1 MTTLTNTEATTL
13 PTLPD
18 ELQPG
23 DVLDELP
30 GRAQSSD
37 LDTFLHNMDANP
49 GKWVVLEVG
58 VKQNAAQS
66 LAKRRGFNTDQ
77 YEAVTRTV
85 NGKLTLFG
93 RRNPTSF

>member
-1 MTTLTNTEATTL
+1 MSTLTSTDATTL
-13 PTLPD
+13 PPD

-30 GRAQSSD
+30 GRAPSSD
-37 LDTFLHNMDANP
+37 LEAFLRNMDANP
-49 GKWVVLEVG
+49 RKWVVLEVD

-66 LAKRRGFNTDQ
+66 LAKRVGFDNDL

-93 RRNPTSF
+93 RRYC